1 MLAECPIRYSGDE
14 ENESDTWLAKLL
26 KTYSLWTL
34 LIYLRNNTPEVEH
47 IYLQMC
53 SWILFWTHYFSSRII
68 WLFQYHKIPPGCSQL
83 LLSCILILTVSA
95 SHEVYILVFVLHH
108 SLFWNKSYYL
118 FHSLDRIAR
127 WHKQEYLIGLSKN
140 KVWRRPWKK

>member
-1 MLAECPIRYSGDE
+1 M
-14 ENESDTWLAKLL
+14 N
-26 KTYSLWTL
+26 
-34 LIYLRNNTPEVEH
+34 

-68 WLFQYHKIPPGCSQL
+68 RLFQYHKTPLCCSQL
-83 LLSCILILTVSA
+83 LLSCRLILTVFA
-95 SHEVYILVFVLHH
+95 SHEVYILVFVLRHP
-108 SLFWNKSYYL
+108 LFWNKSYYL

-140 KVWRRPWKK
+140 TLWRRPWKKLNLHFNCSTTIYLFINRSLYQLKNFITWKYQKTEFFLGYY